1 MTTPARQQFHDLHAT
16 GIFVMPNPF
25 DVGSTR
31 LLTQLGFPA
40 LATTSA
46 GFAATLGRLDMNITR
61 DELVAH
67 VASLSAATTL
77 PMNVDAER
85 CFADDPSGVAQTVRL
100 LADAGAAGLSIE
112 DWNPGTGTIDAM
124 DVACE
129 RVAAAARAANDAGM
143 VLTARCEN
151 HLHGVQDLDDTIT
164 RLQAYRRAG
173 AHAVYAPGLVDLTQ
187 IRRVVD
193 ESGAPVNVLL
203 LPGGPSVAQLADAG
217 VRRVS
222 LGSGLSTV
230 AYGAVVAAARA
241 VLTDGMLPADGPR
254 VDRALASAAF
264 TTTTATTTATTTN

>member
-1 MTTPARQQFHDLHAT
+1 MRRQFHDLHSS

-25 DVGSTR
+25 DIGSTR
-31 LLTQLGFPA
+31 LLTQLGFSA

-67 VASLSAATTL
+67 VATLTGATTL

-85 CFADDPSGVAQTVRL
+85 CFADDASGVAETVGL

-112 DWNPGTGTIDAM
+112 DWNPAAGAIDPV
-124 DVACE
+124 DVATE
-129 RVAAAARAANDAGM
+129 RVAAAASAADDAGM

-151 HLHGVQDLDDTIT
+151 LLHGVQDLDDTIA
-164 RLQAYRRAG
+164 RLQVYRRAG
-173 AHAVYAPGLVDLTQ
+173 AHAVYAPGLVDLAQ
-187 IRRVVD
+187 IARVVH
-193 ESGAPVNVLL
+193 ETGAPVNVLL
-203 LPGGPSVAQLADAG
+203 LPGGPSVTQLAEVG

-230 AYGAVVAAARA
+230 AYGAMVAAARM
-241 VLTDGMLPADGPR
+241 VLSDGVLAADGPR
-254 VDRALASAAF
+254 LDGTLTAAAF
-264 TTTTATTTATTTN
+264 TAG

>member
-1 MTTPARQQFHDLHAT
+1 MTTLARRQFHDLHSS

-25 DVGSTR
+25 DIGSTR
-31 LLTQLGFPA
+31 LLTHLGFSA

-67 VASLSAATTL
+67 VAALTGATTL
-77 PMNVDAER
+77 PFNVDAER
-85 CFADDPSGVAQTVRL
+85 CFADDARGVAETVGL

-112 DWNPGTGTIDAM
+112 DWNPATGAIDPV
-124 DVACE
+124 DVATE
-129 RVAAAARAANDAGM
+129 RVAAAAGAADDAGM

-151 HLHGVQDLDDTIT
+151 LLHGVQDLDDTIA
-164 RLQAYRRAG
+164 RLQAYRQAG

-187 IRRVVD
+187 IARVVH
-193 ESGAPVNVLL
+193 ETGAPVNVLL
-203 LPGGPSVAQLADAG
+203 LPGGPSVAQLAEAG

-230 AYGAVVAAARA
+230 AYGAMVAAARM
-241 VLTDGMLPADGPR
+241 VLSDGVLAADGPR
-254 VDRALASAAF
+254 IDRALAVAAF
-264 TTTTATTTATTTN
+264 TAS